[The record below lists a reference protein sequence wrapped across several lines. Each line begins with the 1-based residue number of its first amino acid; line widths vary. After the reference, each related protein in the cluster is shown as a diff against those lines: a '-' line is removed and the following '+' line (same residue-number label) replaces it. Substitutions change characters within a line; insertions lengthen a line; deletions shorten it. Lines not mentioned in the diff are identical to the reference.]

1 MILWVYKGS
10 DDFLETVKVRVS
22 MNVDSLP
29 DSIVIDVPANK
40 CNREDFIFY
49 LNDLV
54 NQLIIDSTKI
64 TFEVLDNVSGK

>member
-1 MILWVYKGS
+1 
-10 DDFLETVKVRVS
+10 

-54 NQLIIDSTKI
+54 NQLIIDNTKI